1 MSTMSRPVT
10 GFLWSPEVRD
20 SRDLARQVLTVLP
33 LRWQHT
39 VGVASRAAELADL
52 LRLSADRDVLVA
64 AAWLHDIGYAP
75 PLVDT
80 GFHPLDGAVY
90 IDRHGWPM
98 RLAALVA
105 HHSGARFVAEAH
117 GLDDALARYV
127 AEESVVAD
135 ALTYADQTV
144 GPRGERLSLE
154 ERFRGVL
161 RRHGPESPT
170 AQVRDVREAWIRE
183 VARRVEAR
191 ITGTPPAQRSR

>member
-1 MSTMSRPVT
+1 MSTMSRPMT
-10 GFLWSPEVRD
+10 GAHWVPQVRD
-20 SRDLARQVLTVLP
+20 SRDLARRMLAPLP
-33 LRWQHT
+33 LRWHHT
-39 VGVASRAAELADL
+39 VGVARRAADLADL
-52 LRLSADRDVLVA
+52 LGLDADREVLVA

-90 IDRHGWPM
+90 IDRHGWPR

-154 ERFRGVL
+154 ERLRDVL
-161 RRHGPESPT
+161 SRHGPESPT
-170 AQVRDVREAWIRE
+170 AQVQGVREARIRE
-183 VARRVEAR
+183 AARRVEAR
-191 ITGTPPAQRSR
+191 ISPTPSAQG